1 MTDVGV
7 LIDDLWLLEGALSAQ
22 MGNFFNRI
30 LYIIICIYYRYF

>member
-22 MGNFFNRI
+22 MENFFNRI
-30 LYIIICIYYRYF
+30 LYIII

>member
-22 MGNFFNRI
+22 MGNVFKSYIVYTNLHI
-30 LYIIICIYYRYF
+30 L